1 MSGALEGRRIVVPE
15 SRELDLFVAML
26 ERAGAQ
32 AIRCPLV
39 SIHDSDDTGTIEA
52 WLRRLVAGV
61 FDDLLLYTGEGLR
74 RLLGFA
80 RRAGFEAEAVAAVGR
95 TRRIVRGPKPSR
107 VLRTIGL
114 GPDLAADPPTTEGL
128 VAAFAA
134 LPMAGRHVGIQLYP
148 ECPDTITRALEAQGA
163 SVDAVLP
170 YRYASHEEDG
180 RVVETLNAMA
190 AGEIDVIA
198 LTSSPQVRRIVAV
211 AKERGMQAV
220 LARACSQVLVAA
232 VGPITAEAA
241 TAAGWRVAAMP
252 ETNYHL
258 KPFIAEIAAVLASRG
273 AQKSDSPQTDVKVS
287 GS

>member
-1 MSGALEGRRIVVPE
+1 MSGALAGRRIVVPE
-15 SRELDLFVAML
+15 SRELDLFVSML

-39 SIHDSDDTGTIEA
+39 SIHDAEDAGPVEA
-52 WLRRLVAGV
+52 WLRRLVADE

-80 RRAGFEAEAVAAVGR
+80 HRAGLEAEAVAAVGR

-114 GPDLAADPPTTEGL
+114 GPDIAADPPTTEGL
-128 VAAFAA
+128 LATFAN
-134 LPMAGRHVGIQLYP
+134 LPMAGRRVGIQLYP
-148 ECPDTITRALEAQGA
+148 ECPDTIRRALEAQGA

-190 AGEIDVIA
+190 AGDIDAIA
-198 LTSSPQVRRIVAV
+198 LTSSPQVRRLVAV
-211 AKERGMQAV
+211 AKDRDMQAT
-220 LARACSQVLVAA
+220 LARACERVLVAA
-232 VGPITAEAA
+232 VGPVTAEAA

-252 ETNYHL
+252 ETNFHL
-258 KPFIAEIAAVLASRG
+258 KPFIAEIAAVLATRDMK
-273 AQKSDSPQTDVKVS
+273 ASDDLKVS

>member
-1 MSGALEGRRIVVPE
+1 MSGALAGRRIVVPE
-15 SRELDLFVAML
+15 SRELDLFVSML
-26 ERAGAQ
+26 ERAGAE
-32 AIRCPLV
+32 ALRCPLV
-39 SIHDSDDTGTIEA
+39 SIHDAEDAETVEA
-52 WLRRLVAGV
+52 WLRRLVSGA

-80 RRAGFEAEAVAAVGR
+80 RRAGLEAEAIAAVGR

-114 GPDLAADPPTTEGL
+114 GPDVAADPPTTGGL

-134 LPMAGRHVGIQLYP
+134 LPMAGRRVGIQLYP
-148 ECPDTITRALEAQGA
+148 ECPDTILRALEAQGA

-180 RVVETLNAMA
+180 QVVETLNAMA
-190 AGEIDVIA
+190 AGTIDAIA
-198 LTSSPQVRRIVAV
+198 LTSSPQVRRLVAV
-211 AKERGMQAV
+211 AKDRDMQAI
-220 LARACSQVLVAA
+220 LARACERVLVAA
-232 VGPITAEAA
+232 IGPITAEAA

-252 ETNYHL
+252 ETNFHL
-258 KPFIAEIAAVLASRG
+258 KPFVAEIAAVLVGRG
-273 AQKSDSPQTDVKVS
+273 AQGSDGAQTDPKVS